1 MPTFEM
7 DVDHGN
13 FVPCHDDGPDA
24 NVGRDSLLDLDS
36 AVSKRGRVEPVL
48 PLSHWAVARSS

>member
-7 DVDHGN
+7 DVDHGSL
-13 FVPCHDDGPDA
+13 VTGRDDGPGA

-48 PLSHWAVARSS
+48 PHSLWAVAGSS